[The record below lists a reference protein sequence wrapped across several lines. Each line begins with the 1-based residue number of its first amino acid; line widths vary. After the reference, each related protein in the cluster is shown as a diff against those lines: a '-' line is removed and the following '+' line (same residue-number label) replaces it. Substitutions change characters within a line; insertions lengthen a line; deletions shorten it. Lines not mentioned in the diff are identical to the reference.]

1 MTTNVEMPDPSPS
14 ELPVFDLGG
23 ELPAPAATTLLE
35 ASAGTGKTYTI
46 AGLVARYLASG
57 AVRIEEVLVVTFG
70 RAASQELRARVRER
84 LVDSER
90 ALADPEAVADGTDVV
105 RDWLLAC
112 DPVERA
118 ERHDRLRTALAGFDA
133 ATIATTHQ
141 FCQQVLRSLGVAGDT
156 EPGATL
162 VDSLDDLVTE
172 VVDDVYL
179 RFFGERQTPPPFT
192 LAIARTLARDVMSD
206 SLAALAPPSPAEAAD
221 PDAPGGLRVAFA
233 HQVRV
238 EVDRRKRERGIL
250 SYDDLLV
257 RVARAL
263 ADDDAPA
270 RARLRSRWRVV
281 LVDEFQDTDPTQ
293 WEVLERAFHEHATL
307 VLIGD
312 PKQAIYGFRGGDVVT
327 YLRAAGL
334 AHHRA
339 TLGFNHRSD
348 AALVDALQ
356 VMLGNAAL
364 GESEIVVRPV
374 RARIEQRRLEG
385 APSDAP
391 VRLRRLPREGCAL
404 TRKGEIRA
412 ADAREAIAADCAAD
426 IAELLAARPRFAGR
440 ELARA
445 DIAVIVGKRDHG
457 VLVQTALAAL
467 GIPAVVAGGGH
478 LFATPAADA
487 WLVLLE
493 ALEQPHRAPRVRAAA
508 LTCFLGHTATE
519 LAADPAAG
527 EAVADAVADR
537 LRGWAGV
544 LRARGV
550 AALVEALESAGLT
563 PRVLG
568 QEGGERLLTDLRH
581 LGHLMHETA
590 VRERMGLTALLQ
602 WFREERRRVEAAG
615 GERPRRLDS
624 DAAAVQIVTV
634 HGSKGLQYPVTYLP
648 FVYQTFRHPTE
659 VARYHD
665 AGVRTLDV
673 RGAGVGWAEHLQRHV
688 TEECGEDLR
697 ELYVALTRAQ
707 AQTVVWWA
715 PTQTTVNGPLHR
727 VLFGRRPGAAAVPD
741 EMLLRDDAGAVE
753 VLTHWAAAGALHLET
768 AATSRAPQPPAEPER
783 EEVLTVRS
791 LTRPID
797 TAWTRT
803 SYSGLIRI
811 EEQGNA
817 RAASEPEVQLR
828 DDEPASA
835 DADDLL
841 PAAAPDAATDAE
853 PALPMADAPAGAT
866 FGSLVHAVLEHADP
880 LAPAFGGDLLAEL
893 RHHVVDQ
900 QRWWPVEV
908 EPDSLAA
915 ALVAVHETPLGPLCD
930 DRTLV
935 TFPRAERLCE
945 LDFEIPLAG
954 GDLRDRPAGGV
965 PLLRDLAPLL
975 REHLAADDPL
985 APYAARLEAP
995 LLGDQPLRG
1004 YLSGSID
1011 LILRVPDPA
1020 VGHRYVVAD
1029 YKTNRLSEAGAVPLI
1044 SDYAGPRLAEAMLHS
1059 HYPLQAMLYSVV
1071 LHRYLRWRVPAYRP
1085 ETHLGGVLYLYLRGM
1100 VGAQTPAPD
1109 GHPAGVFSW
1118 RPPAALVVALSDLLD
1133 GAPVGAGGRR

>member
-1 MTTNVEMPDPSPS
+1 MSAPETSPETSS
-14 ELPVFDLGG
+14 ELPVFDLAGD
-23 ELPAPAATTLLE
+23 LPAPAATTLLE

-57 AVRIEEVLVVTFG
+57 LVRIEEVLVVTFG

-84 LVDSER
+84 LVASER
-90 ALADPEAVADGTDVV
+90 VLADPEAAPDGRDVV

-112 DPVERA
+112 DPAERA

-162 VDSLDDLVTE
+162 VDSLDDLVME

-179 RFFGERQTPPPFT
+179 RFFGERQGPPPFT
-192 LAIARTLARDVMSD
+192 LLSARSLARAVMGD
-206 SLAALAPPSPAEAAD
+206 SLADIAPPSPAESAD
-221 PDAPGGLRVAFA
+221 PDAPGALRVGFA
-233 HQVRV
+233 HEVRV
-238 EVDRRKRERGIL
+238 EVERRKRERGIL
-250 SYDDLLV
+250 SYDDLLA

-293 WEVLERAFHEHATL
+293 WEVLERAFHGHATL

-348 AALVDALQ
+348 AALVEALQ
-356 VMLGNAAL
+356 VLLGGAAL
-364 GESEIVVRPV
+364 GDDEIVVRPV
-374 RARIEQRRLEG
+374 RARIEERRLEG
-385 APSDAP
+385 APHPAP
-391 VRLRRLPREGCAL
+391 VRVRRLAREGL
-404 TRKGEIRA
+404 PQTKKREIRA
-412 ADAREAIAADCAAD
+412 GDAREAIAADCAAD

-440 ELARA
+440 ELERA
-445 DIAVIVGKRDHG
+445 DIAVIVSTRDHG
-457 VLVQTALAAL
+457 VLVQTALARL
-467 GIPAVVAGGGH
+467 GVPAVVAGGGH

-487 WLVLLE
+487 WSTLLE
-493 ALEQPHRAPRVRAAA
+493 ALEQPHRGPRVRAAA
-508 LTCFLGHTATE
+508 LTCFLGHTAAE
-519 LAADPAAG
+519 LAADRVAG

-537 LRGWAGV
+537 LRGWAAV
-544 LRARGV
+544 LRSRGV

-563 PRVLG
+563 PRVLAL
-568 QEGGERLLTDLRH
+568 EGGERLLTDLRH
-581 LGHLMHETA
+581 LGHLLHETA

-602 WFREERRRVEAAG
+602 WFREERRRVEVAG

-648 FVYQTFRHPTE
+648 FAYQTFRHPTE
-659 VARYHD
+659 VARYHH
-665 AGVRTLDV
+665 AGRRTLDV
-673 RGAGVGWAEHLQRHV
+673 RGAGAAWPEHLARHV
-688 TEECGEDLR
+688 AEESGEDLR

-707 AQTVVWWA
+707 AQVVAWWA
-715 PTQTTVNGPLHR
+715 PTQNTVAGSLHR
-727 VLFGRRPGAAAVPD
+727 MLFGRRPGAAHVPD
-741 EMLLRDDAGAVE
+741 EMLVRDDDGAVE
-753 VLTHWAAAGALHLET
+753 VLAAWAAAGALTLED
-768 AATSRAPQPPAEPER
+768 AAPHRTPSTPPADDAER
-783 EEVLTVRS
+783 ALGVRT
-791 LTRPID
+791 LDRPID

-811 EEQGNA
+811 EEQAPPQVGT
-817 RAASEPEVQLR
+817 EPETPLR
-828 DDEPASA
+828 DDEPVA
-835 DADDLL
+835 D
-841 PAAAPDAATDAE
+841 E
-853 PALPMADAPAGAT
+853 PAVSETAVSETRPDLPLATAPAGAT
-866 FGSLVHAVLEHADP
+866 FGSLVHAVLEHTDP
-880 LAPAFGGDLLAEL
+880 AAPATGGDLKAEL
-893 RHHVVDQ
+893 RRHVVEQ
-900 QRWWPVEV
+900 QRWWPVDVDADE
-908 EPDSLAA
+908 LAA
-915 ALVAVHETPLGPLCD
+915 GLLAVHHTSLGPLCEA
-930 DRTLV
+930 RTLAQIAR
-935 TFPRAERLCE
+935 TDRLCE

-954 GDLRDRPAGGV
+954 GDRVRGAERPV
-965 PLLRDLAPLL
+965 PRLRDLVPVL
-975 REHLAADDPL
+975 RAHLPADDPL
-985 APYAARLEAP
+985 AAYADRLAVP
-995 LLGDQPLRG
+995 PLGDQPLRG

-1011 LILRVPDPA
+1011 VVLRVPDPA

-1029 YKTNRLSEAGAVPLI
+1029 YKTNRLSAPGVVPVAD
-1044 SDYAGPRLAEAMLHS
+1044 DYAAPRLAEAMLHS

-1071 LHRYLRWRVPAYRP
+1071 VHRYLRWRVPGYRP
-1085 ETHLGGVLYLYLRGM
+1085 ESHLGGVLYLYLRGM
-1100 VGAQTPAPD
+1100 AGPATPEHD

-1133 GAPVGAGGRR
+1133 GAPASAVGGHP